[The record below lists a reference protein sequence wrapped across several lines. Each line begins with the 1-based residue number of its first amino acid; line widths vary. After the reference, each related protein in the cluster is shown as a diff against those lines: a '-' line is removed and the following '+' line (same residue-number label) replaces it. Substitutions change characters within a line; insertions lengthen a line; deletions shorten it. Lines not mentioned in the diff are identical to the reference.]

1 MLINKISYK
10 YINDLIKWK
19 SLKTQEE
26 KDFYYYDKY
35 EKKNKKIKYYSVSI
49 LNFENALILNYQRI
63 YSLKHKLNNEV

>member
-35 EKKNKKIKYYSVSI
+35 EKKNKKIK
-49 LNFENALILNYQRI
+49 
-63 YSLKHKLNNEV
+63 